1 MVTVAELLEQ
11 KAALE
16 KQIAEVQ
23 REERAGAIAQI
34 RSLMQQYNLS
44 PADFAGRGSAA
55 GPKAAGSRA
64 GGSVAAKYR
73 DPDSGKTWSGRG
85 LKPRWLRDAMANG
98 KSPSDFAI

>member
-34 RSLMQQYNLS
+34 RSTL
-44 PADFAGRGSAA
+44 
-55 GPKAAGSRA
+55 
-64 GGSVAAKYR
+64 
-73 DPDSGKTWSGRG
+73 T
-85 LKPRWLRDAMANG
+85 
-98 KSPSDFAI
+98 